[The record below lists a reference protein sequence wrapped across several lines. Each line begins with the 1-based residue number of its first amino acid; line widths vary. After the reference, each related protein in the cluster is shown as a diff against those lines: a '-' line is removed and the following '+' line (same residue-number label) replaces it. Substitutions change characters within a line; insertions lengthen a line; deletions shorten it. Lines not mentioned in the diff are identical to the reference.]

1 MMVCKSLLI
10 ILLIVSLF
18 CLHQCQE
25 PNPDRHEPDPDRHE
39 PDPDRHEPDPDRH
52 EPDPD
57 RHEPDPDHHEPDP
70 DRHEP
75 DPDRYE
81 PDPDRHEPDPDR
93 HEPDP
98 DRHKP
103 DPDHPKGI
111 ERCFHKYSI
120 MGEPWQLEYL
130 CCIKKPSICTPVIF
144 PEDCIKCP
152 SLTKDEAPSPSVDAT
167 LPHM

>member
-10 ILLIVSLF
+10 VLLIVSLF
-18 CLHQCQE
+18 GLHQC
-25 PNPDRHEPDPDRHE
+25 HEPDPDRHE
-39 PDPDRHEPDPDRH
+39 PYPNRHEPDPDRY
-52 EPDPD
+52 
-57 RHEPDPDHHEPDP
+57 EPDP

-98 DRHKP
+98 DRHEP
-103 DPDHPKGI
+103 NPDHPKGI
-111 ERCFHKYSI
+111 ERCFHKY
-120 MGEPWQLEYL
+120 MGESWQLEYL
-130 CCIKKPSICTPVIF
+130 CCIKKPSICTPVSF

-152 SLTKDEAPSPSVDAT
+152 SLTKDETPSPSVDAT